1 MYEAVERNIRNTWLL
16 FAAFVLVVLSLGYV
30 FSQALDYGYAGV
42 VVAAVVATAGA
53 WGSYYY
59 SDRLVLAISR
69 AREAPRDQYPYLYNT
84 VEGLAIAAGIPAP
97 RVYLI
102 DDTAPNAFA
111 TGRDPEHAAI
121 AVTTGLL
128 EKLDRLE
135 LEGVVAHEMAHVKNY
150 DVRLA
155 TAATVLVGI
164 VIMLSD
170 FFQRSMWWGR
180 RRGGRDSDR
189 GGGILVLIG
198 LALAILAPLFAQ
210 LLRLAI
216 SRNREY
222 LADSSAA
229 MLSRYPEGLATAL
242 EKISADPEP
251 LEVANKATAHMY
263 IVNPLREWGGWANSL
278 FNTHPPADERIRRL
292 REMSG
297 QPGFAGKESTADAR
311 RE

>member
-1 MYEAVERNIRNTWLL
+1 MYDAIERNVRGTWLL
-16 FAAFVLVVLSLGYV
+16 FVAFVVVVVALGYV

-42 VVAAVVATAGA
+42 AIAAVIAAAAA

-59 SDRLVLAISR
+59 SDRLVLTVSGAH
-69 AREAPRDQYPYLYNT
+69 EAPRDRYPYLFNA
-84 VEGLAIAAGIPAP
+84 VEGLAIAAGIPVP
-97 RVYLI
+97 RIYLI

-135 LEGVVAHEMAHVKNY
+135 LEGVLAHEMSHIQNY
-150 DVRLA
+150 DIRLA
-155 TAATVLVGI
+155 TIATILVGM
-164 VIMLSD
+164 VVMMSD
-170 FFQRSMWWGR
+170 FFQRSMLYGR
-180 RRGGRDSDR
+180 RYGRRSDNR
-189 GGGILVLIG
+189 GGGGVLVLVG

-222 LADSSAA
+222 LADASAA
-229 MLSRYPEGLATAL
+229 MLTRYPEGLASAL

-263 IVNPLREWGGWANSL
+263 IINPLHEWGGWANSL
-278 FNTHPPADERIRRL
+278 FSTHPPAEERIRRL
-292 REMSG
+292 REMEGSG
-297 QPGFAGKESTADAR
+297 AGQETTPAAR

>member
-1 MYEAVERNIRNTWLL
+1 MYEAVERNIRGTWLL
-16 FAAFVLVVLSLGYV
+16 FAAFVIVVVALGYV

-42 VVAAVVATAGA
+42 AVAAAIAIIGA

-59 SDRLVLAISR
+59 SDRLVLSISG
-69 AREAPRDQYPYLYNT
+69 AREAPREQYPYLYNA

-97 RVYLI
+97 RVYMI

-135 LEGVVAHEMAHVKNY
+135 LEGVIAHEMSHVRNY

-155 TAATVLVGI
+155 TLATVLVGI

-180 RRGGRDSDR
+180 RRGSRDGDR
-189 GGGILVLIG
+189 GGGLLVLIG
-198 LALAILAPLFAQ
+198 LVLAVLAPIFAQ
-210 LLRLAI
+210 ALRLAI

-222 LADSSAA
+222 LADSSSA
-229 MLSRYPEGLATAL
+229 LLTRYPEGLASAL

-251 LEVANKATAHMY
+251 LEVANKATAHLY
-263 IVNPLREWGGWANSL
+263 IINPLREWGGWANSL
-278 FNTHPPADERIRRL
+278 FNTHPPVEERIRRL
-292 REMSG
+292 REMGG
-297 QPGFAGKESTADAR
+297 QPEFAGKESILGAR